1 MMQKIKLYEGISVT
15 DLGVELQRLV
25 PGLDDESAHAF
36 AKSILAAATK
46 NQGNRGIGAQTV
58 IGAQTWMKE
67 NLAVD
72 DGGEG
77 IYFNEEN
84 GEHYYTWEAA
94 VRIAKSIP
102 GWHLPTDEEWVVA
115 AKACGATP
123 GSDGDGDYTGVEK
136 LKSKLNI
143 SLTGFVS
150 YGSFYGLGGSAYFW
164 TATEKS
170 SAVAYYRN
178 FNRSTSMGAY
188 SYNKTGYAFSVRLV
202 KD

>member
-77 IYFNEEN
+77 IYFNEKT

-102 GWHLPTDEEWVVA
+102 GWHLPTDEEWVEA
-115 AKACGATP
+115 AEACGATP
-123 GSDGDGDYTGVEK
+123 DSNGDYTGVEK

-143 SLTGFVS
+143 SLTGFRS
-150 YGSFYGLGGSAYFW
+150 YGSFYSLGRSAFFW
-164 TATEKS
+164 TATENS
-170 SAVAYYRN
+170 PAAAYYRN
-178 FNRSTSMGAY
+178 FNMGASMG
-188 SYNKTGYAFSVRLV
+188 SYYYDKTGYAFSVRLV